1 MGDVFDFPSS
11 VNSGDVQVSPHL
23 EGRKQCSHISIQ
35 HKAHLLAVSNVP
47 RARVLRVA
55 QAQLVACTGGA
66 MFFAKGEA
74 WLSGRDFIARLDQ
87 WSAPAP
93 LTATNGWFLS
103 SLRGMSNCEEGGVGR
118 SIQCRGRGVSPLLIL
133 LQLGGRLLLDT
144 LRAVADSP
152 VDVASVLGVIAR
164 LAEDT
169 AAFRLVSRASLTL
182 DKWVRR
188 NARSNPGN
196 VVISTNIE
204 GCHEARLKTHWTAL
218 RAEPFATLN
227 SCIFPY
233 VTRA

>member
-1 MGDVFDFPSS
+1 MPV
-11 VNSGDVQVSPHL
+11 
-23 EGRKQCSHISIQ
+23 RKQCSHISIQ

-118 SIQCRGRGVSPLLIL
+118 SIQCRVSVRKVGLVCVRVCVR
-133 LQLGGRLLLDT
+133 QLGGRLLLDT